1 MLIVRIIFM
10 LIFVILY
17 ASADSNKNG
26 PKTNGTIS
34 KRVRSTSSTCSDP
47 KDELTLPPPFQA
59 LSHLNIHLNSP
70 THLPMFQY
78 ILSFSKNILS
88 LSFEQFFVD
97 FDESLI
103 ISTFFKWN
111 DLKTISELKIRNGSN
126 LSLSALNEVIH
137 RCPKLRKIGQVST
150 WGKVTKHQLET
161 IRNEIKLRNF
171 DLVID
176 DDYG

>member
-1 MLIVRIIFM
+1 MIFCFYS
-10 LIFVILY
+10 L
-17 ASADSNKNG
+17 DESNR
-26 PKTNGTIS
+26 NGTITNGATS

-47 KDELTLPPPFQA
+47 KDELTLPPPFQK
-59 LSHLNIHLNSP
+59 LLHFVIHLNSP
-70 THLPMFQY
+70 THLPIFQY
-78 ILSFSKNILS
+78 ILSFSRNISS

-111 DLKTISELKIRNGSN
+111 DLKTINELKIRNGSN

-137 RCPKLRKIGQVST
+137 RCPKLRKIGQVSS